1 MERITEVTKDCF
13 NAIAQL
19 RRLEEAQLPPAE
31 ALHRQLRSFIDEM
44 RKKGAQ
50 AGYSRDDVDDIAY
63 AVVAL
68 ADEVAL
74 GKGEATRSFW
84 IGQQLQLAYFQ
95 ENVAGE
101 GFFTRL
107 EGIRKDPRRAEVLQ
121 AYYLALLFGFQGRFR
136 VRGGEMELLN
146 TIADLQRQFSRRRK
160 KDIETLSPSGE
171 RPDDSRAGASSGKLL
186 AGIVAAVLAASLLAV
201 VGLRLWVGST
211 ASAVVERASNA
222 KLN

>member
-19 RRLEEAQLPPAE
+19 RRLEEAQLPAPE
-31 ALHRQLRSFIDEM
+31 ALHRQLRTFVDEM
-44 RKKGAQ
+44 MKKGAQ
-50 AGYSRDDVDDIAY
+50 AGYSRDDVNDIAY

-74 GKGEATRSFW
+74 AKGEAMRNFW

-95 ENVAGE
+95 DNLAGE
-101 GFFTRL
+101 AFFTRL
-107 EGIRKDPRRAEVLQ
+107 EGLRRDPRRTEVLQ

-146 TIADLQRQFSRRRK
+146 IVADLQRQFSRRRK
-160 KDIETLSPSGE
+160 KDVETLSPSGE

-186 AGIVAAVLAASLLAV
+186 AGIVAAVLLAALVTV

-211 ASAVVERASNA
+211 ASSVVERAATA

>member
-1 MERITEVTKDCF
+1 MERITDVTKDCF

-19 RRLEEAQLPPAE
+19 RRLEEGQLPPPE
-31 ALHRQLRSFIDEM
+31 ALHRHLRAFVDAM
-44 RKKGAQ
+44 MKKGAQ
-50 AGYSRDDVDDIAY
+50 AGYSREDVDDIAY

-74 GKGEATRSFW
+74 SKGEAMRSFW

-107 EGIRKDPRRAEVLQ
+107 EAIRRDPRRSEVLQ

-146 TIADLQRQFSRRRK
+146 IVADLQRQFSRRRK

-186 AGIVAAVLAASLLAV
+186 AGIVAAVLLASLLTV
-201 VGLRLWVGST
+201 VGLRVWVGST
-211 ASAVVERASNA
+211 ASAVADRAANA

>member
-19 RRLEEAQLPPAE
+19 RRLEEAQLPPPE

-44 RKKGAQ
+44 RKQGAQ

-74 GKGEATRSFW
+74 SKGEAMRGFW
-84 IGQQLQLAYFQ
+84 IGQQLQLVYFQ

-107 EGIRKDPRRAEVLQ
+107 EAARKDPRRAEVLQ

-146 TIADLQRQFSRRRK
+146 IIADLQRQFSRRRK

-171 RPDDSRAGASSGKLL
+171 RPDDSRAGASSGRLL
-186 AGIVAAVLAASLLAV
+186 AGIVAAVLVASLLTV

>member
-19 RRLEEAQLPPAE
+19 RRLEEAQLPPPE

-50 AGYSRDDVDDIAY
+50 AGYGRDDVDDIAY

-74 GKGEATRSFW
+74 SKGEAMRSFW

-101 GFFTRL
+101 GFFTRM
-107 EGIRKDPRRAEVLQ
+107 EAVRKDPRRAEVLQ

-146 TIADLQRQFSRRRK
+146 IIADLQRQFSRRRK

-171 RPDDSRAGASSGKLL
+171 RPDDSRAGASSGRLL
-186 AGIVAAVLAASLLAV
+186 AGIVAAVLVASLLTV
-201 VGLRLWVGST
+201 IGLRLWVGST
-211 ASAVVERASNA
+211 ASAVVERASSA